1 MLVGQIM
8 RKDLFVVRNTD
19 VMEEALKKMREKNV
33 GLALVYEEDRVSG
46 VVTKEEI
53 EKAMAEVPDKSAQA
67 VADAA
72 VKPDPTVD
80 DGHRCCYFN
89 GVQVELILDGSKAA

>member
-8 RKDLFVVRNTD
+8 RKDFFVVQNTD
-19 VMEEALKKMREKNV
+19 VMEEAVKKMREKHV

-46 VVTKEEI
+46 IVTEEEI
-53 EKAMAEVPDKSAQA
+53 EKAMAEVPNESAQ
-67 VADAA
+67 VAGTA
-72 VKPDPTVD
+72 VKPEPAVD

-89 GVQVELILDGSKAA
+89 DVQIDLILGGSKAV

>member
-8 RKDLFVVRNTD
+8 RKDFFVVRNTD
-19 VMEEALKKMREKNV
+19 VMEEAVKKMREKHV

-46 VVTKEEI
+46 IVTEEEI
-53 EKAMAEVPDKSAQA
+53 KKAMAEVPGKSAQA
-67 VADAA
+67 VAGAA
-72 VKPDPTVD
+72 VKTDPTVD

-89 GVQVELILDGSKAA
+89 DAQIELIVGGSKAA